1 MLRERREAGFTATD
15 ELSTG
20 GFATGSPESPCATPP
35 MDNSAVDGK
44 KAMT

>member
-1 MLRERREAGFTATD
+1 MARECREAGFTATD

-44 KAMT
+44 RGVT